1 MRKIMKSR
9 VLFTSLLIASSISI
23 AHAEDGLGTEKQK
36 LSYTFGIQIGQ
47 NLKRSDMDI
56 DVGSLAMAIDDV
68 MADSKLKLT
77 MEEMETLFSDYQKK
91 EMAKKELADQANKA
105 EGEAFLAANK
115 DKDGVTVLP
124 SGLQYKV
131 ITAGTGKQPTTES
144 SVSVHYRGT
153 LLNGAEFDSSYK
165 RGAPATFPV
174 NGVIKGW
181 AEALQLMKE
190 GAKWQLFIPS
200 DLAYGARGAGA
211 DIRPHSVLT
220 FDVELLSVE

>member
-1 MRKIMKSR
+1 MKSR
-9 VLFTSLLIASSISI
+9 VLFTSLLMASSISI
-23 AHAEDGLGTEKQK
+23 AHAEDGLGSEKQK
-36 LSYTFGIQIGQ
+36 LSYAVGVRIGLDLQ
-47 NLKRSDMDI
+47 RNGMDV
-56 DVGSLAMAIDDV
+56 DTGLVAMAIDDV
-68 MADSKLKLT
+68 MADGKLKLT
-77 MEEMETLFSDYQKK
+77 MEEIQALFADYQQK
-91 EMAKKELADQANKA
+91 EMAKLELAGQVNKA

-131 ITAGTGKQPTTES
+131 VTAGTGKQPVLES
-144 SVSVHYRGT
+144 TVSVHYRGT

-190 GAKWQLFIPS
+190 GAKWRLFIPS
-200 DLAYGARGAGA
+200 DLAYGTRGAGA
-211 DIRPHSVLT
+211 DIAPYSVLT

>member
-1 MRKIMKSR
+1 MKSR
-9 VLFTSLLIASSISI
+9 VLFTSFLMATSVSI
-23 AHAEDGLGTEKQK
+23 AHAEDGLGSEKQK
-36 LSYTFGIQIGQ
+36 LSYAVGVQIGQ
-47 NLKRSDMDI
+47 DLKRNGMDI
-56 DVGSLAMAIDDV
+56 DASSVAMAIDDI
-68 MADSKLKLT
+68 MAGSKPKLT
-77 MEEMETLFSDYQKK
+77 MEEMQTLFADYQKR
-91 EMAKKELADQANKA
+91 ETAKKELAGQANKA

-115 DKDGVTVLP
+115 DKGGVTVLP

-131 ITAGTGKQPTTES
+131 ITAGAGKQPTAES
-144 SVSVHYRGT
+144 TVSVHYRGT

-181 AEALQLMKE
+181 TEALQLMKE
-190 GAKWQLFIPS
+190 GDKWQLFIPS

-211 DIRPHSVLT
+211 DIGPNSVLT

>member
-1 MRKIMKSR
+1 MKPR

-23 AHAEDGLGTEKQK
+23 AHAEDGLGSEKQK
-36 LSYTFGIQIGQ
+36 LSYAVGIQIGQ
-47 NLKRSDMDI
+47 GLQRDSMDI
-56 DVGSLAMAIDDV
+56 DSASIAMAIDDV
-68 MADSKLKLT
+68 MAGGDLKLT
-77 MEEMETLFSDYQKK
+77 PEEMQALFADYQQK
-91 EMAKKELADQANKA
+91 EMAKKELLGQANKA
-105 EGEAFLAANK
+105 EGEAFLASNK

-131 ITAGTGKQPTTES
+131 ITAGTGKMPVVDST
-144 SVSVHYRGT
+144 VSVNYRGT

-190 GAKWQLFIPS
+190 GAEWQFSSLQTW
-200 DLAYGARGAGA
+200 LMV
-211 DIRPHSVLT
+211 SVVLVRT
-220 FDVELLSVE
+220 LPLIQY

>member
-1 MRKIMKSR
+1 MKSR
-9 VLFTSLLIASSISI
+9 VLFTSLLMASSISI
-23 AHAEDGLGTEKQK
+23 ANAEEGLGSEKQK
-36 LSYTFGIQIGQ
+36 LSYAVGVQIGED
-47 NLKRSDMDI
+47 LKRNGMDI
-56 DVGSLAMAIDDV
+56 DASSVAMAIDDI
-68 MADSKLKLT
+68 MTGSKPKLT
-77 MEEMETLFSDYQKK
+77 MEEMQTLFTDYQQR
-91 EMAKKELADQANKA
+91 EMAKKELASQANKA
-105 EGEAFLAANK
+105 EGEAFLAENK

-131 ITAGTGKQPTTES
+131 ITVGTGKQPTAES
-144 SVSVHYRGT
+144 TVSVHYRGT

-165 RGAPATFPV
+165 REAPATFPV

-181 AEALQLMKE
+181 TEALQLMKE

-211 DIRPHSVLT
+211 DIGPNSVLT

>member
-1 MRKIMKSR
+1 MKSR
-9 VLFTSLLIASSISI
+9 VLFTSLLMASSISI

-36 LSYTFGIQIGQ
+36 LSYAVGIQIGQ
-47 NLKRSDMDI
+47 DLKRNDMDI
-56 DVGSLAMAIDDV
+56 DTASIAMAIDDV
-68 MADSKLKLT
+68 MAGSELKLT
-77 MEEMETLFSDYQKK
+77 MEEMQTLFSDYQQR
-91 EMAKKELADQANKA
+91 EMAKKELAAQANKA
-105 EGEAFLAANK
+105 EGEAFLEANK

-131 ITAGTGKQPTTES
+131 ITAGTGKQPTVES
-144 SVSVHYRGT
+144 TVSVHYRGT
-153 LLNGAEFDSSYK
+153 LLNGDEFDSSHK

-181 AEALQLMKE
+181 TEALQLMKE

-200 DLAYGARGAGA
+200 DLAYGTRGAGA
-211 DIRPHSVLT
+211 DIGPNSVLT

>member
-1 MRKIMKSR
+1 MKSR
-9 VLFTSLLIASSISI
+9 VLLTSLLMASSVSI
-23 AHAEDGLGTEKQK
+23 AYADDGLGSEKQK
-36 LSYTFGIQIGQ
+36 LSYAVGIQIGQ
-47 NLKRSDMDI
+47 DLKRNGMDV
-56 DVGSLAMAIDDV
+56 DAGSIAMAIDDV
-68 MADSKLKLT
+68 MAGSKPKLT
-77 MEEMETLFSDYQKK
+77 MEEMQTLFADYQQR
-91 EMAKKELADQANKA
+91 EAAKKELAGQANKA
-105 EGEAFLAANK
+105 EGVAFLEANK

-131 ITAGTGKQPTTES
+131 ITAGTGKQPTVES

-181 AEALQLMKE
+181 TEALQLMKE

-211 DIRPHSVLT
+211 DIGPHSVLT

>member
-1 MRKIMKSR
+1 MKPR

-23 AHAEDGLGTEKQK
+23 AHAEDGLGSEKQK
-36 LSYTFGIQIGQ
+36 LSYAVGIQIGQ
-47 NLKRSDMDI
+47 GLQRDSMDI
-56 DVGSLAMAIDDV
+56 DSASIAMAIDDV
-68 MADSKLKLT
+68 MAGGDLKLT
-77 MEEMETLFSDYQKK
+77 PEEMQALFADYQQK
-91 EMAKKELADQANKA
+91 EMAKKELLGQANKA
-105 EGEAFLAANK
+105 EGEAFLASNK

-131 ITAGTGKQPTTES
+131 ITAGTGKMPVVDST
-144 SVSVHYRGT
+144 VSVNYRGT

-190 GAKWQLFIPS
+190 GAKWQFSSLQTW
-200 DLAYGARGAGA
+200 LMV
-211 DIRPHSVLT
+211 SVVLVRT
-220 FDVELLSVE
+220 LPLIQY